1 MVDSDSD
8 GNEAVLS
15 NPENGAGLRVS
26 CVHLEGQEVFAF
38 SVPLCEIRYPEGATG
53 AEREV
58 IDLLLD
64 GNTPQAIAQLRGSS
78 VRTVTTQ
85 LAEIYRKAGVGSS
98 RQLAAFTTGV
108 DGPWNV

>member
-1 MVDSDSD
+1 MDESEPRDTRGRLPRRV
-8 GNEAVLS
+8 NEA
-15 NPENGAGLRVS
+15 GARVS
-26 CVHLEGQEVFAF
+26 SARFEDEEVCAF
-38 SVPLCEIRYPEGATG
+38 CVPLPEVRYPEGTTE

-64 GNTPQAIAQLRGSS
+64 GNALEEIAQLRGTS

-85 LAEIYRKAGVGSS
+85 LAEIYRKADVRSS

-108 DGPWNV
+108 DGPWTA